1 MFIPMTGIL
10 WAIVAVL
17 VIYQYKREV
26 NYRTEALKSQLDV
39 ISKRLIDA
47 YDRNID
53 MRQFMNFVNTYFD
66 NELLSE
72 ASVCVYDS
80 QTGRLEYSAGLPV
93 LHDFSEATLRPEF
106 NEAAESGV
114 GETLSEDKDGTLFY
128 YKALKSDDGKIYV
141 HTFAP
146 YTVGITDAIATE
158 PDFWLIIATMIIIV
172 TFLGYLSTSY
182 LTRNVTLLRDFAN
195 KAAEGKV
202 EADTSRFPH
211 DELGDISRQI
221 VKLYIEKDE
230 AVERSEREHQIAL
243 HAIEDK
249 ARTKKQLTNNIT
261 HELKTPIGVIKGY
274 IDTIMSNPDMDEDT
288 RNRFMT
294 RTQENVERLCSLLN
308 DVSEIT
314 RLEDGAGNIPLTE
327 VDFHDLVF
335 TIESDLRA
343 TGIAGNMKF
352 TYDLPFD
359 CTVKGNAGLLS
370 GLVSNLIKNAVQHS
384 RGTEMG
390 LRMVVESEKY
400 YTFSFYDNGTGVDAE
415 HLPHLFE
422 RFYRIDAGRSRK
434 VGGAGLGLPIV
445 KSTVEALGGS
455 ISVHNRTGGG
465 LEFVFTLKK
474 WN

>member
-1 MFIPMTGIL
+1 MTGIL

-26 NYRTEALKSQLDV
+26 NYRTEALKIQLDV

-93 LHDFSEATLRPEF
+93 LHDFSEAALRPEF

-158 PDFWLIIATMIIIV
+158 PDFWLIIATMIINIETV
-172 TFLGYLSTSY
+172 DET
-182 LTRNVTLLRDFAN
+182 D
-195 KAAEGKV
+195 
-202 EADTSRFPH
+202 FPH

-230 AVERSEREHQIAL
+230 AVERCEREHQIAL

-249 ARTKKQLTNNIT
+249 ARTKKQLTNNIN

-274 IDTIMSNPDMDEDT
+274 IDTIMANPDMDEDT
-288 RNRFMT
+288 RNRFMSRT
-294 RTQENVERLCSLLN
+294 RENVERLCSLLN

-434 VGGAGLGLPIV
+434 VGGTGLGLPIV